1 MTELDNLN
9 RIRNLEEKVSEL
21 DPDGQ
26 VVKGITDRF
35 CQAKIS
41 SLQGELEEEKER
53 VRDLSCLDMR
63 FRICPRLRELAATGF
78 SALTL
83 GHFLHV
89 PQPVAIL
96 FRAPPSTRT

>member
-1 MTELDNLN
+1 MP

-26 VVKGITDRF
+26 VVKGITDHF

-53 VRDLSCLDMR
+53 VRDLSC
-63 FRICPRLRELAATGF
+63 GY
-78 SALTL
+78 
-83 GHFLHV
+83 
-89 PQPVAIL
+89 AI
-96 FRAPPSTRT
+96 SNVS

>member
-1 MTELDNLN
+1 MSEMNNVN

-26 VVKGITDRF
+26 VVKGITDHF

-53 VRDLSCLDMR
+53 VRYLSCGY
-63 FRICPRLRELAATGF
+63 A
-78 SALTL
+78 
-83 GHFLHV
+83 
-89 PQPVAIL
+89 
-96 FRAPPSTRT
+96 